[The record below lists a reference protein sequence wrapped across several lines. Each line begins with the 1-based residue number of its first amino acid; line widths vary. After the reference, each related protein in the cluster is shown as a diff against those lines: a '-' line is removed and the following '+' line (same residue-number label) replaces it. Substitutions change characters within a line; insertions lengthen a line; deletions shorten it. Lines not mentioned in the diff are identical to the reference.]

1 MTKEKIIKM
10 LNAYIDKAKHEVKVC
25 TKYNKGN
32 PDYESGKLKAYKEAL
47 LLVEAMHDDEYWNEA
62 IAGAIAMGDR

>member
-1 MTKEKIIKM
+1 MTKEKIIKALKSEM
-10 LNAYIDKAKHEVKVC
+10 EKAEDDLRICKKYKRNGEYELGKVE
-25 TKYNKGN
+25 G
-32 PDYESGKLKAYKEAL
+32 LRIAL